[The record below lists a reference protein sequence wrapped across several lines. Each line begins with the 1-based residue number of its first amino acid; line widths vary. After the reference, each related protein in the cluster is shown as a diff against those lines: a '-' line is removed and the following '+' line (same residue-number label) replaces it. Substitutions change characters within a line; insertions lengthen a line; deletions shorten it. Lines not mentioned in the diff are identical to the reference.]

1 MQQSERI
8 DLGRNTAICLNRVKM
23 RRFKVEIDGKIHE
36 VKIEEIK
43 EEVEVQIAVI
53 AAAISAYLES
63 EEAIPSPLIIR
74 KWSLA
79 GRRNLMT
86 PLRRDRKMLAK
97 AVSSWSLS
105 GRQEAMRGISD
116 EEI

>member
-1 MQQSERI
+1 
-8 DLGRNTAICLNRVKM
+8 M
-23 RRFKVEIDGKIHE
+23 RKFRVEINGKIHE
-36 VKIEEIK
+36 VKIEEIN

-63 EEAIPSPLIIR
+63 EKALEVISAAPSR
-74 KWSLA
+74 WGLA

-86 PLRRDRKMLAK
+86 PLKRDIKMPARIKAAQIKVAK
-97 AVSSWSLS
+97 ASWSLA
-105 GRQEAMRGISD
+105 GRQELMRGVWV